1 MNRFS
6 IAHTEQEIDVI
17 IQTSVF
23 CVDKTCFL
31 RPDHIA
37 ISLVL
42 QIGTYKNENHRSLMV
57 KSPID

>member
-1 MNRFS
+1 MKIHEEFNKMNRFS

-37 ISLVL
+37 ISLEL
-42 QIGTYKNENHRSLMV
+42 ELIKMKITDH
-57 KSPID
+57 